1 MELSSN
7 LVNELKQILKEEFGL
22 DLTSEQ
28 ILALGSNLT
37 QLFEALLEIVTKK
50 GSDSN
55 MWNPSQML
63 LTK

>member
-22 DLTSEQ
+22 DLASEQ

-55 MWNPSQML
+55 M
-63 LTK
+63 